1 MSRAQAAIERLLSI
15 MERLR
20 GPQGCPWDREQT
32 LRSLRPYV
40 LEETYEVLEAIDA
53 GDPRA
58 HCEELGDLL
67 LQIVFQAQLMKEEG
81 RFEFADVADAISDK
95 LVSRHPHVFGLGRAQ
110 GQPDEA
116 APAPQGAPRDER
128 GSAASTDL
136 ERAGGSGGAVP
147 PATNVKDAD
156 AVLRQWAALKR
167 EEKKARGGGE
177 SVLEGVPREMPALAR
192 ADRLTEK
199 ASRVGFDWPDAGG
212 AREKLAEE
220 VRELDEAIQ
229 GGDRDA
235 VEHELGDALFALAN
249 LSRKLGVPPEEALR
263 GAVARFVSR
272 FSFVE
277 RELARRGVPHGGATL
292 AEMDALWDEA
302 KALERQAK
310 IGAAPADSGS
320 PHGLGKDRG

>member
-32 LRSLRPYV
+32 LKTLRPYV

-53 GDPRA
+53 GDPRE

-81 RFEFADVADAISDK
+81 RFDFADVAESISRK
-95 LVSRHPHVFGLGRAQ
+95 LVSRHPHVFGSSDA
-110 GQPDEA
+110 
-116 APAPQGAPRDER
+116 
-128 GSAASTDL
+128 
-136 ERAGGSGGAVP
+136 
-147 PATNVKDAD
+147 KDAE

-167 EEKKARGGGE
+167 EEKKAKGGGE

-212 AREKLAEE
+212 ARAKVTEE
-220 VRELDEAIQ
+220 IVELDAAIA

-235 VEHELGDALFALAN
+235 VEHEIGDALFALAN
-249 LSRKLGVPPEEALR
+249 LSRKLGVAPEEALR
-263 GAVARFVSR
+263 ATVARFVTR
-272 FSFVE
+272 FSYVE
-277 RELARRGVPHGGATL
+277 RALARRGVPHGEATL

-310 IGAAPADSGS
+310 NAGAPAIPGS
-320 PHGLGKDRG
+320 PPGLGKDRG